1 MCMRWRNNL
10 LKLASR
16 AEALVS
22 LASKA
27 MAIIAAFVL
36 LAMTLLTFAD
46 VSGRYFFNNPIDG
59 AWEII
64 GLLLV
69 CGGTWGLAY
78 CQMEKGHISV
88 TVLLQRFSSRVQA
101 IVRSLAY
108 LTGLVGFSLM
118 CWRALLLTN
127 KYLLTKGYV
136 TDTLHIPLYPFML
149 TMAIGAGM
157 LVLVL
162 FIDLVHSLAEV
173 AGK

>member
-1 MCMRWRNNL
+1 MRWRNNL
-10 LKLASR
+10 LKLASG
-16 AEALVS
+16 AETLVS
-22 LASKA
+22 LASKV

-88 TVLLQRFSSRVQA
+88 TVLLDLFSPRVQA
-101 IVRSLAY
+101 IIRSVAY
-108 LTGLVGFSLM
+108 LIGLTGFSLI

-127 KYLLTKGYV
+127 RYLSVHGYV

-149 TMAIGAGM
+149 MMAIGAGM
-157 LVLVL
+157 LALIL
-162 FIDLVHSLAEV
+162 FIDLLRSIAEV
-173 AGK
+173 ARK